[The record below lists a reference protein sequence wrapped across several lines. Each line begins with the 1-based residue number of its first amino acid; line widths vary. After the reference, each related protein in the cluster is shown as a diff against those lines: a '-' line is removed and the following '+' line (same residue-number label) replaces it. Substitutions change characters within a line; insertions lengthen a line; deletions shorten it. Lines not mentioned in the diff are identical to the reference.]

1 MKRLRKYRKRCY
13 GNKSQ
18 PVCEDIR
25 EDDSA
30 YRTVEYKERYSS
42 RLEKICSIIDEFLEN
57 DKTEYYF
64 DGSWRFDIIF
74 EKKIN
79 STNIQRCTIIIY
91 PNRIRI
97 LNCDNNMDEEFE
109 IYNDFLF
116 EKYYSIV
123 ENKLISKNLGKCD
136 NIINSLLSLTSIKRK
151 SIIDKL
157 FDEE

>member
-30 YRTVEYKERYSS
+30 HRTAEYKERYSS

-57 DKTEYYF
+57 DKTEYYL

-116 EKYYSIV
+116 EKYYPIV

>member
-30 YRTVEYKERYSS
+30 YRTAEYKERYSS